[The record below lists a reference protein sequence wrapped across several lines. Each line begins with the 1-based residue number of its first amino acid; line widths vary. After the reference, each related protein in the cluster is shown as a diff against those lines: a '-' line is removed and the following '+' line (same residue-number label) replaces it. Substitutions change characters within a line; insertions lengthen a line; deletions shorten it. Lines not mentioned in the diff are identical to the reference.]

1 VDHRGIG
8 TEAYGGGV
16 SPRYQLVPAAYVVL
30 RREPDEILLQLRR
43 NTGFRDGFWAT
54 AAAGHVEKGE
64 SVLEAAVRE
73 AREELGVEIAP
84 AHLQPL
90 TAMHRTEGTGDPID
104 ERVDF
109 FFTCRH
115 WTGEPRRVEQHKA
128 ADLRWFRLDALP
140 ERVVPHERVV
150 LDGLRAGGVPPIVT
164 YGFP

>member
-109 FFTCRH
+109 FFTCRR
-115 WTGEPRRVEQHKA
+115 WTGTPRLLESAKA
-128 ADLRWFRLDALP
+128 ADLGWFPLDALP
-140 ERVVPHERVV
+140 DPVVPHERTVFEA
-150 LDGLRAGGVPPIVT
+150 LRSAGPPAIT
-164 YGFP
+164 THGF

>member
-1 VDHRGIG
+1 M
-8 TEAYGGGV
+8 

-30 RREPDEILLQLRR
+30 CREPNEILLQLRQ

-84 AHLQPL
+84 ADLQPL
-90 TAMHRTEGTGDPID
+90 TAMHRTEATGDPID

-109 FFTCRH
+109 FFTCRR
-115 WTGEPRRVEQHKA
+115 WSGTPRLVERAKA
-128 ADLRWFRLDALP
+128 ADLGWFPLDALP
-140 ERVVPHERVV
+140 DPVVAHEREV
-150 LDGLRAGGVPPIVT
+150 LEALRTGGPSTIT
-164 YGFP
+164 THGF